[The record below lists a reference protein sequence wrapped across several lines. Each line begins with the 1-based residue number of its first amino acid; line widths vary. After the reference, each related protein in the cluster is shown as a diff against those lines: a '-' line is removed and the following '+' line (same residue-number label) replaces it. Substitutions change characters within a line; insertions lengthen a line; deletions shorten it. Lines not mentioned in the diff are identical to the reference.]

1 MSRLI
6 ADPDNDRA
14 EFAVFVRSDLKGR
27 GLGYALMTEL
37 LAYARKRGLATI
49 FGDVL
54 RENSTMLQLA
64 TELGFVMKP
73 SPNPQI
79 VEITLDLR
87 RRPRGWAQPS
97 IEALDRTAGDLR
109 AGSDQGP
116 GERASSRSS
125 GARPARRLVTKSV
138 FRSAP
143 PKHGI
148 VGAATGTGW
157 LSSSLPSG
165 EKRFSRAADTPALQ

>member
-1 MSRLI
+1 MAARLSQIDYNREMALIATSLDPLGEMLGVSRLI

-14 EFAVFVRSDLKGR
+14 EFAVLVRSDLKGR

-87 RRPRGWAQPS
+87 APSRG
-97 IEALDRTAGDLR
+97 
-109 AGSDQGP
+109 
-116 GERASSRSS
+116 
-125 GARPARRLVTKSV
+125 
-138 FRSAP
+138 
-143 PKHGI
+143 
-148 VGAATGTGW
+148 
-157 LSSSLPSG
+157 
-165 EKRFSRAADTPALQ
+165 